1 MNIAITG
8 ASGFIGS
15 HLMQALLNGGHS
27 VRVLGRKRP
36 AILSAAVEFAEWR
49 STDVEPAPESLAG
62 SDAVIHLAGEPVA
75 QRWTPEVKQRIRA
88 SRVDGTRHLVNALST
103 QSRRPQV
110 LICASAIGIYGSR
123 GDEILTEKSAP
134 GDDFLATVSME
145 WEKSAVLA
153 EALGIRVVRLRFGVI
168 LGRDGGALVK
178 MLLPFRLGVGGR
190 IGSGRQWM
198 SWIHIA
204 DVIGLILFALTEGR
218 VRGALNATA
227 PEPVTNA
234 EFTRELA
241 SVLHRPAIFPVP
253 KVALK
258 VLFGE
263 MAWVILGSQ
272 RALPEAAKSAGFK
285 FEYPQLRPA
294 LERLLNEG
302 SEAQ

>member
-8 ASGFIGS
+8 ATGFIGS
-15 HLMQALLNGGHS
+15 HLTRALLNAGHS
-27 VRVLGRKRP
+27 VRVLGRQRP
-36 AILSAAVEFAEWR
+36 ANLPAAVEFAEWR
-49 STDVEPAPESLAG
+49 STDAEPAPESLAG
-62 SDAVIHLAGEPVA
+62 LDAVIHLAGEPVA

-134 GDDFLATVSME
+134 GDDFLAAVTME

-198 SWIHIA
+198 SWIHID
-204 DVIGLILFALTEGR
+204 DVIGLILFALTDGR
-218 VRGALNATA
+218 VREALNATA

-241 SVLHRPAIFPVP
+241 SALHRPAIFPVP

-263 MAWVILGSQ
+263 MAGVILGSQ
-272 RALPEAAKSAGFK
+272 RVLPEAAKNAGFK